1 MTIRL
6 TKLSNAEYALRDIR
20 EATMGDGTLKGA
32 SPAGYYTAPGNPP
45 GRWIGSACRL
55 VGGREGGEATSAQ
68 VRGLINER
76 RDPASGRLLG
86 DPRMEAGDQGNAP
99 VAGWDLTA
107 TVPKSVSIM
116 WAFADPDTRQ
126 AIDRCLDQAARMT
139 IAYLEDEY
147 ARTRAGRG
155 GVASV
160 ACDGLAGFQF
170 DHWDSRDGDPHPHK
184 HIVISNRVRRGT
196 DGQWTALDGR
206 LVYQS
211 TLEVSEYHANLVR
224 DLITRELGWSW
235 EARQDGETP
244 YGRSR
249 ACRDDSSTCSPA
261 ATPRSVAKSSAA
273 SPLKRHGPDDPSST
287 GAATRSTAT
296 YGWRPG
302 APNPRGSHP
311 WRTSD
316 ACGPT
321 RRTGTRPT
329 SASPT

>member
-170 DHWDSRDGDPHPHK
+170 DHWDSRDGDPHPPQAHR
-184 HIVISNRVRRGT
+184 HQQPRPPRHGRPVDRARRPARLPIHPG
-196 DGQWTALDGR
+196 GQRIPRQPRARPHYPRTR
-206 LVYQS
+206 LVVGGPAGRGKPHMGDPGRAATTHRRVLQPRR
-211 TLEVSEYHANLVR
+211 R
-224 DLITRELGWSW
+224 DQW
-235 EARQDGETP
+235 
-244 YGRSR
+244 RSR
-249 ACRDDSSTCSPA
+249 AP
-261 ATPRSVAKSSAA
+261 
-273 SPLKRHGPDDPSST
+273 H
-287 GAATRSTAT
+287 
-296 YGWRPG
+296 RP
-302 APNPRGSHP
+302 
-311 WRTSD
+311 
-316 ACGPT
+316 
-321 RRTGTRPT
+321 
-329 SASPT
+329 

>member
-235 EARQDGETP
+235 EARQDGGNPIWEIQGVP
-244 YGRSR
+244 RRLIDVFSSRDAEISGEVERRIALEEARAGRPVTDR
-249 ACRDDSSTCSPA
+249 RRDEIHRD
-261 ATPRSVAKSSAA
+261 VW
-273 SPLKRHGPDDPSST
+273 LE
-287 GAATRSTAT
+287 
-296 YGWRPG
+296 
-302 APNPRGSHP
+302 
-311 WRTSD
+311 
-316 ACGPT
+316 T
-321 RRTGTRPT
+321 RRAKPARQP
-329 SASPT
+329 SLADK